1 MYAASVSCFQGWI
14 VREVL
19 ESVHAYR
26 HKTKEKKRQQK
37 TWSRKRFGECGRS
50 SIVDGCGFGW
60 LSNFV
65 LVVLF

>member
-26 HKTKEKKRQQK
+26 HKRKEKTTKNMEQK
-37 TWSRKRFGECGRS
+37 E
-50 SIVDGCGFGW
+50 
-60 LSNFV
+60 V
-65 LVVLF
+65 L